1 MKKSSRMT
9 LAFVCGM
16 LGCLCMGGG
25 DWLMIY
31 GDTTHSGSLYWLTEG
46 VAQIA
51 PWRNTLAMAL
61 SFPAVILYGIALFS
75 LEDWITEQK
84 SRRVYHYLTIFGLT
98 PWLALH
104 LFYVMILYLF
114 AWLNGNGY
122 AQAALP
128 AAEALFSHLSWVV
141 IVSEALMLPPFLY
154 WAWLLVKGRS
164 VLPRWMAA
172 VNLLTIYAVLSVGK
186 ILLQEGAFRIGFTNG
201 LMSESMIVWFG
212 LLLGCNLKLRSTG
225 GAADEI
231 L

>member
-1 MKKSSRMT
+1 MNQTKRMN
-9 LAFVCGM
+9 LALICGM

-31 GDTTHSGSLYWLTEG
+31 GDTAHSGSLYWLTEG
-46 VAQIA
+46 VTQIA
-51 PWRNTLAMAL
+51 PWRNALAMAL
-61 SFPAVILYGIALFS
+61 SFPAVILYGIALFAI
-75 LEDWITEQK
+75 EGYITEQK
-84 SRRVYHYLTIFGLT
+84 SRRVYHYLTIFSLP

-114 AWLNGNGY
+114 AWMNGNGY
-122 AQAALP
+122 AQAALS

-141 IVSEALMLPPFLY
+141 IASEALMLPPFLY
-154 WAWLLVKGRS
+154 WAWLLAKGRS

-172 VNLLTIYAVLSVGK
+172 VNPLTIYAVLSIGK
-186 ILLQEGAFRIGFTNG
+186 FIMPEGAFRIGFING

-212 LLLGCNLKLRSTG
+212 LLLGRNLKISAKG
-225 GAADEI
+225 GASDEI